1 MSCTAKPEPNLISR
15 SEFVYLVDI
24 AGIIGVR
31 GMAEFFE
38 KGGTNGAITHSIQ
51 GLHTVSGL
59 QRLARQ
65 RIQFVPDFPW
75 SCLDF

>member
-15 SEFVYLVDI
+15 SEFFYLVDT

-31 GMAEFFE
+31 GMAAFFE

-59 QRLARQ
+59 
-65 RIQFVPDFPW
+65 
-75 SCLDF
+75 